1 MTYKIVRSISK
12 LCPLFELSVETD
24 TEQAQHTA
32 VLEPKMERVRA
43 RFDSLRRKQKPS
55 HQIQSSKET
64 KVAKK
69 VVKRIMNEVDSDGN
83 IISEFVIYER
93 HF

>member
-1 MTYKIVRSISK
+1 MKPVTKFKV
-12 LCPLFELSVETD
+12 
-24 TEQAQHTA
+24 
-32 VLEPKMERVRA
+32 
-43 RFDSLRRKQKPS
+43 QKKP
-55 HQIQSSKET
+55 

-83 IISEFVIYER
+83 VIGEFVIYER